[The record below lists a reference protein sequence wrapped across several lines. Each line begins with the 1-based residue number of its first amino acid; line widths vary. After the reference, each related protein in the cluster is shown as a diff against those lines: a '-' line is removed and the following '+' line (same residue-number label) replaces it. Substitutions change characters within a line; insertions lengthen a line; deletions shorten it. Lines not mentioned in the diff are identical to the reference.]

1 MFIQLGNRMMNT
13 VSFGAGDPPLF
24 AVGGWIGT
32 WQVWRQPFEI
42 LSRSRRCIAYDHRGS
57 GQSLADPAELH
68 MQGMVDDVF
77 AVMDALEVDR
87 CWLAGESQGGFIAA
101 SAALTDPSRFL
112 GLAIVSSTPFL
123 DQTAQAASAKFAER
137 LEADADAT
145 LRRFVNACIPEP
157 ESEHLRRWLR
167 HILDEAEPQSGP
179 ALIRQIGV
187 DLRGRLSQLRL
198 PTLVIHGKEDVIISP
213 DGANAFAAGIS
224 GAQLLLL
231 EGVGHV
237 PTLTRP
243 VEVARAL
250 DHFMGGQP

>member
-1 MFIQLGNRMMNT
+1 
-13 VSFGAGDPPLF
+13 
-24 AVGGWIGT
+24 
-32 WQVWRQPFEI
+32 
-42 LSRSRRCIAYDHRGS
+42 
-57 GQSLADPAELH
+57 
-68 MQGMVDDVF
+68 
-77 AVMDALEVDR
+77 
-87 CWLAGESQGGFIAA
+87 
-101 SAALTDPSRFL
+101 
-112 GLAIVSSTPFL
+112 
-123 DQTAQAASAKFAER
+123 
-137 LEADADAT
+137 
-145 LRRFVNACIPEP
+145 
-157 ESEHLRRWLR
+157 
-167 HILDEAEPQSGP
+167 
-179 ALIRQIGV
+179 V